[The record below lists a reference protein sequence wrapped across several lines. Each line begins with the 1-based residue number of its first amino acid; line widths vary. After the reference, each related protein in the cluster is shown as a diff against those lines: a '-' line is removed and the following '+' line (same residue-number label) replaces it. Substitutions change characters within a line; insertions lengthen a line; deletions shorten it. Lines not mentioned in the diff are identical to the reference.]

1 MSSSWRL
8 AASQKGRVNSGLRG
22 LGRGL
27 VYSVAMALL
36 LSDMRITYHVVPW
49 ETRFLGIFS
58 PILHRRVDSNF
69 DSNPTTAR
77 SPAPVPWPV
86 PQHFAYPAARGYK
99 GRASSQW

>member
-1 MSSSWRL
+1 MTSSWRL

-27 VYSVAMALL
+27 VYSVAMACL
-36 LSDMRITYHVVPW
+36 LSDVRVTYHVVPW
-49 ETRFLGIFS
+49 ENHLLGLFRS
-58 PILHRRVDSNF
+58 MLRRRVDSNF

-86 PQHFAYPAARGYK
+86 PRHFAYPAARGYR
-99 GRASSQW
+99 G